1 MAALSGG
8 RGADV
13 FSFTSGVDHV
23 TDFRAADDDRGQL
36 QPGAAYTLAQVGE
49 DTVIDLGHGNQLV
62 LDNVQLS
69 SLLAGWILS

>member
-13 FSFTSGVDHV
+13 FSFISGVDHV
-23 TDFRAADDDRGQL
+23 TDFRAADGDRVQL

-69 SLLAGWILS
+69 SLPAGWIFS